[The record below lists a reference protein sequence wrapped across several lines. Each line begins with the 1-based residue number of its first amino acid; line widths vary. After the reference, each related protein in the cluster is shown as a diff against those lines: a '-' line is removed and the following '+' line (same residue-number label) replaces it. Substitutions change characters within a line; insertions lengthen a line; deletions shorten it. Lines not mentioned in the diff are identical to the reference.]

1 MPFVRVATAAKKKFL
16 LKQLLILTPLSLSG
30 IFLATQVISSMSSR
44 SGNSN
49 ASAPTAQT
57 APTAQAS
64 QRSAAPAARRGTPL
78 NGPTGDPGDP
88 FGGGNPGGT
97 NNGGGGGTGG
107 GGGGPV
113 GAVPVDGGLT
123 LLLAAGLGYG
133 ARKAYQYHNAQ
144 KESQEM

>member
-1 MPFVRVATAAKKKFL
+1 MPFVRVVNKKFL
-16 LKQLLILTPLSLSG
+16 LKQLLILAPLSMSG
-30 IFLATQVISSMSSR
+30 IYLATQVISSISSR

-57 APTAQAS
+57 A
-64 QRSAAPAARRGTPL
+64 QRSANPSARTGTPL

-88 FGGGNPGGT
+88 FAGGNPGGT
-97 NNGGGGGTGG
+97 GGA
-107 GGGGPV
+107 PA

-133 ARKAYQYHNAQ
+133 ARKAYQNRSTE
-144 KESQEM
+144 KETQQI